1 MITSMISYIL
11 LTLIIMASLGYTPF
25 IVVTVGGVKYRNN
38 YLKFI
43 TSSCCVYLLPRREW
57 SVFNHNAVWYQG
69 SRGTTSSI
77 AVLMFRHCIVHAV
90 EDKACH
96 SHSPHCYCPYYINW
110 YKKPPEMCIIL
121 PRMPGEGC
129 IGSLIQQLGYV
140 NKQFALQ
147 RDDMTKELWRQNW
160 ISFDRMWLPLR
171 LIDFHHRHIV
181 EAFTTWNWEESAP
194 IERKW
199 QSNTNNGVS

>member
-1 MITSMISYIL
+1 M
-11 LTLIIMASLGYTPF
+11 F
-25 IVVTVGGVKYRNN
+25 
-38 YLKFI
+38 
-43 TSSCCVYLLPRREW
+43 SCSVYLQSW
-57 SVFNHNAVWYQG
+57 SSVRVCVVRFAFLTTMQCGIKVAAEQFNKLQFNVQALYCTYHRGQSQSFTYPALLLSLLYKLTHN
-69 SRGTTSSI
+69 
-77 AVLMFRHCIVHAV
+77 
-90 EDKACH
+90 
-96 SHSPHCYCPYYINW
+96 SPTKN
-110 YKKPPEMCIIL
+110 CIIL
-121 PRMPGEGC
+121 PRMLSGGC

-181 EAFTTWNWEESAP
+181 EAFTTWNWEESAA

>member
-1 MITSMISYIL
+1 MWKLSESVVWGF
-11 LTLIIMASLGYTPF
+11 LTTIQWGIKAAAELFHKLHSNVQALYCTF
-25 IVVTVGGVKYRNN
+25 
-38 YLKFI
+38 
-43 TSSCCVYLLPRREW
+43 
-57 SVFNHNAVWYQG
+57 
-69 SRGTTSSI
+69 
-77 AVLMFRHCIVHAV
+77 V
-90 EDKACH
+90 EDKARH
-96 SHSPHCYCPYYINW
+96 SHSLHCYCPYYINW
-110 YKKPPEMCIIL
+110 YKKPPKKCIIL
-121 PRMPGEGC
+121 PRMPREGC

-181 EAFTTWNWEESAP
+181 EAFTTWNWEESAA